1 MSSSTGRLV
10 DIRNMRVMHDK
21 KYKNKN
27 KNKDWHRYRADTAAT
42 DIGER
47 QEKSSNEMRKKIV
60 SPMAHLLA

>member
-10 DIRNMRVMHDK
+10 DIMNMRVMHDN
-21 KYKNKN
+21 KYKN
-27 KNKDWHRYRADTAAT
+27 KNKDWHRYRVATAAT